1 MVSPSPVI
9 VWFRQDLRLA
19 DNPALDAARRAGA
32 PVIPVYI
39 HDEQAP
45 AEWRMGGASLWWLH
59 HSLEALAGDLA
70 KRGSRLILQRGPAGP
85 VLDKLIAE
93 TGAGT
98 VLWNRL
104 YEPWTTARDTA
115 IKGEIGARGLTAESF
130 NAGLLFEPWTVK
142 TGAHGKKEGGPYKVF
157 TPFWKACLAKGAPPL
172 PLKAPKT
179 LAAPKTWP
187 ASDALASWALLPT
200 NPDWAGGLRAAWTP
214 GEAGAHARLGGFL
227 KEALTDYHDMRN
239 RPDVDG
245 SSRLSPHLHFGEIGP
260 RQIWHRV
267 QVLSDAGKVSATS
280 AATYLKEI
288 GWREF
293 SYHLLFHFPA
303 LPHAPLQES
312 FAGFPWRTDDA
323 ALAAWQRGQ
332 TGYPIVDAGM
342 RQLWAMGWMHNRV
355 RMIVGSFLVKHLLLP
370 WQAGEAWFWDTL
382 VDADLASNAA
392 SWQWIGGCGADAAP
406 YFRVFNPMLQGAKFD
421 PEGTY
426 VAKWVPE
433 LAGLPAP
440 LIHAP
445 WTASEIELR
454 AAGVTL
460 GQSYPAPIVD
470 HAGGRERAL
479 RAWRSLRENT

>member
-1 MVSPSPVI
+1 MPSPVI

-19 DNPALDAARRAGA
+19 DNPALDAALRSGA
-32 PVIPVYI
+32 PVVPVYI
-39 HDEQAP
+39 LDDVAP
-45 AEWRMGGASLWWLH
+45 GEWRMGGANRWWLH
-59 HSLEALAGDLA
+59 HSLTALAADLV
-70 KRGSRLILQRGPAGP
+70 KRGSRLILRRGPAGP
-85 VLDKLIAE
+85 MLDQLLAE
-93 TGAGT
+93 TGAET

-104 YEPWTTARDTA
+104 YEPWATARDGA
-115 IKGEIGARGLTAESF
+115 IKGQIAARGLTAESF

-142 TGAHGKKEGGPYKVF
+142 TGSGGPYKVF

-172 PLKAPKT
+172 PLKAPKA
-179 LAAPKTWP
+179 LAAPKAWP
-187 ASDALASWALLPT
+187 ASDALASWTLRPVQ
-200 NPDWAGGLRAAWTP
+200 PDWAGGLRDAWTP
-214 GEAGAHARLGGFL
+214 GEAGALARLDGFL

-239 RPDVDG
+239 RPDMDG

-267 QVLSDAGKVSATS
+267 QALSDAGKVSATS

-293 SYHLLFHFPA
+293 SYHLLFHFPS
-303 LPHAPLQES
+303 LPQAPLQES
-312 FAGFPWRTDDA
+312 FAAFPWRTDEA
-323 ALAAWQRGQ
+323 ALAAWQRGR

-342 RQLWAMGWMHNRV
+342 RQLWATGWMHNRV

-421 PEGTY
+421 PKGEY
-426 VAKWVPE
+426 VAAWVPE
-433 LAGLPAP
+433 LAQLPAP

-470 HAGGRERAL
+470 HASGRERAL
-479 RAWRSLRENT
+479 RAWRSLRENV

>member
-1 MVSPSPVI
+1 MTTSPVI

-19 DNPALDAARRAGA
+19 DNPALDAAAQSGA
-32 PVIPVYI
+32 PVIPIYI

-45 AEWRMGGASLWWLH
+45 AEWGPVNWKMGGASRWWLH
-59 HSLEALAGDLA
+59 HSLASLAADLEA
-70 KRGSRLILQRGPAGP
+70 RGSRLILRQGPADR
-85 VLDKLIAE
+85 VLERVIDE
-93 TGAGT
+93 TGAGM

-104 YEPWTTARDTA
+104 YEPWATARDTA
-115 IKGEIGARGLTAESF
+115 IKTAVAARGLRVESF
-130 NAGLLFEPWTVK
+130 NAGLLFEPWAVK
-142 TGAHGKKEGGPYKVF
+142 TGAGGPYKVF
-157 TPFWKACLAKGAPPL
+157 TPFWKACLAASVPTVPRR
-172 PLKAPKT
+172 APKA
-179 LAAPKTWP
+179 LSAPSRWP
-187 ASDALASWALLPT
+187 ASEMLSSWELLPSK
-200 NPDWAGGLRAAWTP
+200 PDWAAGLRAAWTP
-214 GEAGAHARLGGFL
+214 GEAGAMDRLDGFL
-227 KEALTDYHDMRN
+227 KVALTDYHDMRN

-267 QVLSDAGKVSATS
+267 QALSDAGKVSATS

-312 FAGFPWRTDDA
+312 FAAFPWRTDDA

-342 RQLWAMGWMHNRV
+342 RQLWATGWMHNRV
-355 RMIVGSFLVKHLLLP
+355 RMIVGSLLVKHLLLP

-406 YFRVFNPMLQGAKFD
+406 YFRVFNPMLQGERFD
-421 PEGTY
+421 PKGEY
-426 VAKWVPE
+426 VARWVPE
-433 LAGLPAP
+433 LAKLSAP

-445 WTASEIELR
+445 WKASEIELR
-454 AAGVTL
+454 AAGVVL
-460 GQSYPAPIVD
+460 GKTYPEPIVE
-470 HAGGRERAL
+470 HTGGRERAL
-479 RAWRSLRENT
+479 RAWKSLRENV

>member
-1 MVSPSPVI
+1 MSAAPVI

-19 DNPALDAARRAGA
+19 DNPALEAAAQSGA
-32 PVIPVYI
+32 PVIPLYI
-39 HDEQAP
+39 HDEKAP
-45 AEWRMGGASLWWLH
+45 AEWKMGGASRWWLH
-59 HSLEALAGDLA
+59 HSLASLAADLEA
-70 KRGSRLILQRGPAGP
+70 RGSRLILREGPADR
-85 VLDKLIAE
+85 VLERVIDE
-93 TGAGT
+93 TGAGM

-104 YEPWTTARDTA
+104 YEPWAVARDSA
-115 IKGEIGARGLTAESF
+115 IKAAVAARGLRVESF

-142 TGAHGKKEGGPYKVF
+142 TGAGGPYKVF
-157 TPFWKACLAKGAPPL
+157 TPFWKACLAASAPSL
-172 PLKAPKT
+172 PKRAPKQIP
-179 LAAPKTWP
+179 APSRWP
-187 ASDALASWALLPT
+187 AGETLPSWDLLPAK
-200 NPDWAGGLRAAWTP
+200 PDWAGGLREAWTP
-214 GEAGAHARLGGFL
+214 GEAGAQARLDGFL
-227 KEALTDYHDMRN
+227 KAALTDYDEMRN

-267 QVLSDAGKVSATS
+267 QALSDAGKVSATS
-280 AATYLKEI
+280 AATFLKEI

-293 SYHLLFHFPA
+293 SYHLLFHFPD
-303 LPHAPLQES
+303 LPQMPLQES
-312 FAGFPWRTDDA
+312 FAAFPWRTDEA
-323 ALAAWQRGQ
+323 ALAAWQRGR

-342 RQLWAMGWMHNRV
+342 RQLWATGWMHNRV
-355 RMIVGSFLVKHLLLP
+355 RMIVGSFLVKHLLLS
-370 WQAGEAWFWDTL
+370 WQAGEAWFWDSL

-421 PEGTY
+421 PKGEY
-426 VAKWVPE
+426 VAAWVPE

-445 WTASEIELR
+445 WTASAVELR

-460 GQSYPAPIVD
+460 GKTYPAPIVE

-479 RAWRSLRENT
+479 RAWKSLHENA

>member
-1 MVSPSPVI
+1 MTIAPVI

-19 DNPALDAARRAGA
+19 DNPALDAAAQSGA

-45 AEWRMGGASLWWLH
+45 AAWLIGGASRWWLH
-59 HSLEALAGDLA
+59 HSLTSLAADLA
-70 KRGSRLILQRGPAGP
+70 ARGSRLILREGPADR
-85 VLDKLIAE
+85 VLERVIDE
-93 TGAGT
+93 TGAGM

-104 YEPWTTARDTA
+104 YEPWATARDAA
-115 IKGEIGARGLTAESF
+115 IKTAVAGRGLRVESF

-142 TGAHGKKEGGPYKVF
+142 TGAHGRKEGGPYKVF
-157 TPFWKACLAKGAPPL
+157 TPFWKACLAASVPTVPIR
-172 PLKAPKT
+172 APKT
-179 LAAPKTWP
+179 FLGPSRWP
-187 ASDALASWALLPT
+187 ASEMLSSWGLLPSK
-200 NPDWAGGLRAAWTP
+200 PDWAGGLRAAWRP
-214 GEAGAHARLGGFL
+214 GEAGAMDRLDGFL
-227 KEALTDYHDMRN
+227 KTALTDYHEMRN

-267 QVLSDAGKVSATS
+267 QALSDAGMVSAAS

-293 SYHLLFHFPA
+293 SYHLLFHFPT

-312 FAGFPWRTDDA
+312 FAAFPWRSDDA

-342 RQLWAMGWMHNRV
+342 RQLWATGWMHNRV

-370 WQAGEAWFWDTL
+370 WQAGQAWFWDTL

-406 YFRVFNPMLQGAKFD
+406 YFRVFNPMLQGEKFD
-421 PEGTY
+421 PQGEY
-426 VAKWVPE
+426 VGQWVPE
-433 LAGLPAP
+433 LAKLPAP

-445 WTASEIELR
+445 WKASEIELR
-454 AAGVTL
+454 AAGVVL
-460 GQSYPAPIVD
+460 GKTYPEPIVE
-470 HAGGRERAL
+470 HAAGRERAL
-479 RAWRSLRENT
+479 RAWKSLRETV

>member
-1 MVSPSPVI
+1 MASPSPVI

-19 DNPALDAARRAGA
+19 DNPALDAALRSGA

-45 AEWRMGGASLWWLH
+45 AEWRMGGATLWWLH
-59 HSLEALAGDLA
+59 DSLAALADDLA
-70 KRGSRLILQRGPAGP
+70 KRGSRLILRHGPAGP
-85 VLDKLIAE
+85 VFDKLIAE

-104 YEPWTTARDTA
+104 YEPWAIARDTA
-115 IKGEIGARGLTAESF
+115 IKGQIAARGLTAESF
-130 NAGLLFEPWTVK
+130 NAALLFEPWTVK
-142 TGAHGKKEGGPYKVF
+142 TGSGGPYKVF

-187 ASDALASWALLPT
+187 ASDALASWALRPT
-200 NPDWAGGLRAAWTP
+200 KPDWAGGLRAAWTP
-214 GEAGAHARLGGFL
+214 GEAGAQARLDGFL
-227 KEALTDYHDMRN
+227 KEALTDYHEMRN
-239 RPDVDG
+239 RPDIDG

-267 QVLSDAGKVSATS
+267 QTLSDAGKVSATS

-293 SYHLLFHFPA
+293 SYHLLFHFPS
-303 LPHAPLQES
+303 LPQAPLQES

-323 ALAAWQRGQ
+323 ALAAWQRGR

-342 RQLWAMGWMHNRV
+342 RQLWATGWMHNRV

-460 GQSYPAPIVD
+460 GQSYPAPIVE

-479 RAWRSLRENT
+479 RAWKSLRENS